1 MKYLVFGETIWDV
14 YPDKRAI
21 GGAPFNFSANV
32 SLLGGECAFITGL
45 GCDEMGERAAEFIRL
60 YGVRDDFICYNDKT
74 TGQCLVELDEKG
86 VPRYNVL
93 TDTAY
98 DNIVCGDKLLEKIR
112 LFNPDLFYF
121 NTLIQRRSVSKK
133 ALTKILDSVRF
144 KNIFCDVNIRPGC
157 CNSESLDLC
166 LSRATIVKISDEEAH
181 FTSDF
186 GLVDRDKPLPE
197 ELHRVYSNLRLLV
210 YTMGKKGSR
219 VYDFESGKI
228 YDSGTPANVPVVS
241 TVGAGDC
248 YSASFLHTYLSGSTI
263 EESMRTA
270 TERSNIVVAHT
281 EAIPELFLKEYR
293 LIRKKSF

>member
-32 SLLGGECAFITGL
+32 SLLGGDCAFITGL
-45 GCDEMGERAAEFIRL
+45 GRDDMGEKAAEYIRL
-60 YGVRDDFICYNDKT
+60 YGVRDDFICYNDKM

-98 DNIVCGDKLLEKIR
+98 DNITCGDGLLEKIR
-112 LFNPDLFYF
+112 EYSPDLFYF
-121 NTLIQRRSVSKK
+121 NTLIQRSQESRD
-133 ALTKILDSVRF
+133 ALCTILDKVRF
-144 KNIFCDVNIRPGC
+144 ENIFCDVNIRPGC
-157 CNSESLDLC
+157 CDRGALNLC
-166 LSRATIVKISDEEAH
+166 LERATIVKISDEEAH
-181 FTSDF
+181 FVSDF
-186 GLVDRDKPLPE
+186 GLVDKDKPLPE
-197 ELHRVYSNLRLLV
+197 ELHRVYPNLRLLV
-210 YTMGKKGSR
+210 YTMGKKGSQ
-219 VYDFESGKI
+219 VYDFVSGKM
-228 YDSGTPANVPVVS
+228 YDSGIPANVPVVS

-263 EESMRTA
+263 EEAMRTA

-293 LIRKKSF
+293 LIRKKKL